1 MTLRT
6 NAQVAGFTYWIYFAA
21 GIGGLLLAVN
31 TPATAVLSLVIA
43 SIAFFL
49 GRGRVPAA
57 IRTPPLIATGV
68 LLPIVAMA
76 YWLWR
81 IRIRKTFLGIVGVS
95 TPLVTGATK

>member
-6 NAQVAGFTYWIYFAA
+6 NARVAG
-21 GIGGLLLAVN
+21 
-31 TPATAVLSLVIA
+31 
-43 SIAFFL
+43 FL

-57 IRTPPLIATGV
+57 IRTPALLAVGV

-81 IRIRKTFLGIVGVS
+81 ILIRKTFLGIIGVN
-95 TPLVTGATK
+95 TPQVSGAMK